1 MTIDGSFAIVC
12 IPLQSKDDTNWLLL
26 VIRRLDCLKFQRQL
40 TCVER
45 NEGNL
50 MGKCRS
56 SIRVNQVKAL
66 ITGGAGFIGSHL
78 ADFLLNRGDQ
88 VILLD
93 DLSTGRH
100 ENVEHLLTRTDCE
113 FVLGSILNSDLVD
126 SLMSRVD
133 IVFHLAAAVGVKLI
147 VEQPLQSLTTNIRG
161 SEIVIEKAHKHG
173 TRVVVTS
180 TSEIYGKNTS
190 DRLSEEDDRILGS
203 PLKSRWS
210 YSEAK
215 AIEEILAYTY
225 WREKGLET
233 VIVRLFNTVGP
244 RQTGSY
250 GMVIPRFVGQAVRNE
265 PITVYGSGNQ
275 TRCFC
280 YVGDVVKGIVA
291 LSENSEAFGK
301 VFNLG
306 GVEEISMLDLAQRII
321 AISGSQ
327 STVEMIPYSVA
338 YEEGFEDM
346 ERRVPDTTRALNA
359 VGFKPTAT
367 LDEIITMVVE
377 EARG

>member
-1 MTIDGSFAIVC
+1 M
-12 IPLQSKDDTNWLLL
+12 KY
-26 VIRRLDCLKFQRQL
+26 
-40 TCVER
+40 
-45 NEGNL
+45 
-50 MGKCRS
+50 
-56 SIRVNQVKAL
+56 L

-78 ADFLLNRGDQ
+78 ADHLLSRGDQ

-100 ENVEHLLTRTDCE
+100 ENIEHLLTRTDCE
-113 FVLGSILNSDLVD
+113 FVLGSILNADLVD

-244 RQTGSY
+244 RQTGKY
-250 GMVIPRFVGQAVRNE
+250 GMVIPRFVKAAMRCTQN
-265 PITVYGSGNQ
+265 GSKVNQ
-275 TRCFC
+275 
-280 YVGDVVKGIVA
+280 I
-291 LSENSEAFGK
+291 
-301 VFNLG
+301 
-306 GVEEISMLDLAQRII
+306 
-321 AISGSQ
+321 
-327 STVEMIPYSVA
+327 
-338 YEEGFEDM
+338 
-346 ERRVPDTTRALNA
+346 
-359 VGFKPTAT
+359 
-367 LDEIITMVVE
+367 
-377 EARG
+377 

>member
-1 MTIDGSFAIVC
+1 M
-12 IPLQSKDDTNWLLL
+12 
-26 VIRRLDCLKFQRQL
+26 R
-40 TCVER
+40 
-45 NEGNL
+45 
-50 MGKCRS
+50 
-56 SIRVNQVKAL
+56 AL

-78 ADFLLNRGDQ
+78 ADYLLDRGDQ

-93 DLSTGRH
+93 DLSTGRLA
-100 ENVEHLLTRTDCE
+100 NIGHLNGRADVE

-126 SLMSRVD
+126 NVVSRVD
-133 IVFHLAAAVGVKLI
+133 TIFHLAAAVGVNLI
-147 VEQPLQSLTTNIRG
+147 VEKPLESLMTNIRG
-161 SEIVIEKAHKHG
+161 TETVVEKAHKHG
-173 TRVVVTS
+173 TRVLVMS

-190 DRLSEEDDRILGS
+190 DSLSEDDDRILGS

-215 AIEEILAYTY
+215 AIDEILAYTY

-250 GMVIPRFVGQAVRNE
+250 GMVVPRFIGQALRNQ
-265 PITVYGSGNQ
+265 PITVFGDGTQ

-280 YVGDVVKGIVA
+280 HVSDVVSGLVA
-291 LSENSEAFGK
+291 LSEHPDAFGK

-306 GVEEISMLDLAQRII
+306 GSDEISMADLAERVIDL
-321 AISGSQ
+321 
-327 STVEMIPYSVA
+327 VESESHLEFIPYDDA

-346 ERRVPDTTRALNA
+346 ARRVPNTNRANRL
-359 VGFKPTAT
+359 VGFEPSIG
-367 LDEIITMVVE
+367 LDDIILSVI
-377 EARG
+377 ADQRS